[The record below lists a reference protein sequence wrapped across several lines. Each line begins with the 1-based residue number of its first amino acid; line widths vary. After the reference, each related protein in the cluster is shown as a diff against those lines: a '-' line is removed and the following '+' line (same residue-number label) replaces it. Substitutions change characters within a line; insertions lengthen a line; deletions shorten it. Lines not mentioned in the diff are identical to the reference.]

1 MTKPDSNLTP
11 SLEGRV
17 ALVTGSTRGLGRA
30 IAQGFAAAGARV
42 VVSGRTQADC
52 DATAQAITA
61 AGGEAIGIAAD
72 MTRMADLDR
81 LVAGAV
87 ARFGGIDVLVNNAAD
102 ATLGLLESLT
112 EEDWDRVQIV
122 NAKAPVFLAIKALP
136 HLAKSGRA
144 SVINVISVG
153 VWNGTFAMGLYRSSK
168 SALLGASKVMSKE
181 WASRGIRVNCIAPG
195 TFETDMIG
203 WMTDDVRARAKE
215 MAALGRFADPKE
227 LVPAALFLASDQSS
241 YVTGSVLTV
250 DGGLLS

>member
-1 MTKPDSNLTP
+1 MTKPDPNLTP

-30 IAQGFAAAGARV
+30 VAQGFAAAGARV

-52 DATAQAITA
+52 DATARAITA

-81 LVAGAV
+81 LVDGAV

-102 ATLGLLESLT
+102 ATLGLLENLT
-112 EEDWDRVQIV
+112 EADWDRVQRV

-136 HLAKSGRA
+136 HLGKSGRA
-144 SVINVISVG
+144 SVINLLSVG

-181 WASRGIRVNCIAPG
+181 WAARGIRVNCIAPG

-215 MAALGRFADPKE
+215 MAAL
-227 LVPAALFLASDQSS
+227 FLASDQSS